1 MTVNLIYV
9 LFVLPC
15 SSAVGELIERGFA
28 YGTVFT
34 VAALVLVATVVV
46 LGGLERAG
54 RLPA

>member
-1 MTVNLIYV
+1 MYWLSQ
-9 LFVLPC
+9 
-15 SSAVGELIERGFA
+15 SSGSSVVGELVERGVA

-34 VAALVLVATVVV
+34 AAALVLIATVVV